1 MTCQACTGSGIEYVP
16 FFYFFCLRLRCI
28 HCGGSRS
35 LYSPKL
41 LYTADVEAPA
51 DVAKPVDTLFDVEKA
66 FAEMGI
72 PSAVSGMR
80 YMKGG
85 GSY

>member
-1 MTCQACTGSGIEYVP
+1 MYPFSISFVYVCVAYIVEDQVP
-16 FFYFFCLRLRCI
+16 YTP
-28 HCGGSRS
+28 
-35 LYSPKL
+35 PKF